1 MELMPQ
7 GLQTFN
13 ENGDILLDVSDRV
26 QKYLGA
32 ALCPENVNSGVEQN
46 PYLVEG
52 DLWYLIIPDS
62 YPTLNLEGNTQFSYS
77 VPTVTKEGDKLLWSF
92 TTNHVG
98 CRILYG
104 VF

>member
-1 MELMPQ
+1 MPQ

-13 ENGDILLDVSDRV
+13 ENGEILLDASDRV
-26 QKYLGA
+26 QKYLGV
-32 ALCPENVNSGVEQN
+32 ALCPENVNSGVVQN
-46 PYLVEG
+46 PYLEEG
-52 DLWYLIIPDS
+52 ELWYLIIPDS
-62 YPTLNLEGNTQFSYS
+62 YPTLNLEGNAQFSYS
-77 VPTVTKEGDKLLWSF
+77 VPTVTKEGDKLLWFF